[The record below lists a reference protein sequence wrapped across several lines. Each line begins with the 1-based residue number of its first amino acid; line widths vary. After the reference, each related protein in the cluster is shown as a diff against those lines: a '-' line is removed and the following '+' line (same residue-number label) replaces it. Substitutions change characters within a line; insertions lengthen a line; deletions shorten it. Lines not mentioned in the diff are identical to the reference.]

1 MKTGESLQLHG
12 QPYDS
17 VEKAFKA
24 AVKKAGKQDLIF
36 VGGSSYV
43 VGDFLNKKRLQL

>member
-1 MKTGESLQLHG
+1 M
-12 QPYDS
+12 
-17 VEKAFKA
+17 
-24 AVKKAGKQDLIF
+24 KKARKKDLIF